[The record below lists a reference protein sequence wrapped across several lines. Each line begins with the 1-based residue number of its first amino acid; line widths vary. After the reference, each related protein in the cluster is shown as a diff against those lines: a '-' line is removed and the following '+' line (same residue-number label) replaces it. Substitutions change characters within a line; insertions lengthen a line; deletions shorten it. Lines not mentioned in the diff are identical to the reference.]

1 MEVGGAKVERNYK
14 PFPIGVDDFEKLI
27 TNGYYYV
34 DKTWLIKE
42 LLDRRGEVNLFT
54 RPRRFGKTLNLS
66 TIRYY
71 FEYMEDENS
80 RKTLFDGLKIMEAGE
95 SYKAHQG
102 QYPVITLTLKSMKQ
116 ETFMLT
122 YGCLKEAIAKEF
134 DRHSKVLMSLDT
146 EAKREKYCRLR
157 DEQGTDSEYR
167 TALAYLSQCLYMHY
181 GKKVIIL
188 IDEYDVPLENAYY
201 AGFYDEMISLIRS
214 LFESALKTNPCLEFS
229 VITGCLRISRESIFT
244 GLNNLKIISL
254 LTNTYSEHFGFTE
267 NEVKEILEFYGCEQ
281 NMDMMKKWYDG
292 YLFGDTEVYTPWSV
306 MNYAED
312 LCANPKSLPVL
323 YWSNTSSNAIVKDL
337 IQRADLS
344 VKEEIETLLSG
355 GTIRKQVQEDITYGD
370 IYQSEDILWNFL
382 LFTGYLKQVA
392 REITNDIPYVTLAIP
407 NKEVAGIYRDKI
419 SSWFRDNIRLKDLS
433 VMYHALLTGD
443 GQALQE
449 ELNRLLR
456 ESISYM
462 DSKEAFYHGFLLG
475 ILSKMQE
482 YIVKSN
488 LEAGD
493 GRFDICIRSLDIS
506 QAPAVLELKVSD
518 TFKGLQETCNKAL
531 QQIYNRHY
539 DDVFMEDGYTE
550 VLNYGIAFFRKQC
563 RVIVERK
570 KI

>member
-1 MEVGGAKVERNYK
+1 MEKNYK

-42 LLDRRGEVNLFT
+42 LLDRKGEVNLFT

-66 TIRYY
+66 TLRYY
-71 FEYMEDENS
+71 FEHTENDSS
-80 RKTLFDGLKIMEAGE
+80 RKKLFEGLKIMEAGQ
-95 SYKAHQG
+95 SYEAHQG
-102 QYPVITLTLKSMKQ
+102 QYPVITMTLKSAKQ
-116 ETFMLT
+116 ETFELA

-134 DRHSKVLMSLDT
+134 DRHSEVLLSLDT

-157 DEQGTDSEYR
+157 DEKGTDSEYR
-167 TALAYLSQCLYMHY
+167 TALAYLSQCLYAHY

-244 GLNNLKIISL
+244 GLNNLKIISIL
-254 LTNTYSEHFGFTE
+254 NDTYSEHFGFTQA
-267 NEVKEILEFYGCEQ
+267 EVTELLRFYGCEQ
-281 NMDMMKKWYDG
+281 NMDIVKKWYDG
-292 YLFGDTEVYTPWSV
+292 YLFGDTEVYNPWSV
-306 MNYAED
+306 LNYAD
-312 LCANPKSLPVL
+312 NLYANPQSLPVL
-323 YWSNTSSNAIVKDL
+323 YWSNTSSNSIVKDL
-337 IQRADLS
+337 IQRAELS
-344 VKEEIETLLSG
+344 VKEEIETLMAG
-355 GTIRKQVQEDITYGD
+355 GTIRKEIHEDITYGD
-370 IYQSEDILWNFL
+370 IYQTEDNLWNFL
-382 LFTGYLKQVA
+382 FFTGYLKQVS
-392 REITNDIPYVTLAIP
+392 REMTNDISYVTMAIP

-419 SSWFRDNIRLKDLS
+419 VSWFQDQIRLKDLS
-433 VMYHALLTGD
+433 AMYQALLAGD
-443 GQALQE
+443 AEVFQE

-488 LEAGD
+488 QEAGD
-493 GRFDICIRSLDIS
+493 GRFDICIRSLDVT
-506 QAPAVLELKVSD
+506 QAPAVLELKVSN
-518 TFKGLQETCNKAL
+518 TFKGLQEACHRAL
-531 QQIYNRHY
+531 QQIYSRNY
-539 DDVFMEDGYTE
+539 DDVFSEDGYTE

-563 RVIVERK
+563 RVMAELK
-570 KI
+570 KL